1 MTKKDA
7 LLALADEAS
16 ISEKNMAAEDQ
27 KDETPESQ
35 SDSDASAVATAPE
48 PAEMGRKGLLGRKV
62 GMTQV
67 FDDDGT
73 VVPVTVIEAG
83 PCTVLLSRSAERD
96 GYDAIQVGYRDK
108 PRRLASRSTRGQV
121 AKLDS
126 KRAKKRSHAGVETVA
141 KADCEPQ
148 RFVREFRG
156 ETKARVGQKI
166 TVAVFEGCDAVDVIG
181 VSKGRGTAGVMK
193 RHGFSGQ
200 RASHGVKKVHR
211 HQGGTGMCQ
220 SPGRLFKGKKMAGRF
235 GNERST
241 MRNLRLVDIDSDR
254 NLLVVRGAVPGPN
267 GGYVVVRQTNKVK
280 RSGGVG
286 TPTTKKKGA
295 K

>member
-1 MTKKDA
+1 VTKDA

-16 ISEKNMAAEDQ
+16 IREKNMAAEDQ

-35 SDSDASAVATAPE
+35 SDGDASAVATAPE

-67 FDDDGT
+67 FDEDGT

-108 PRRLASRSTRGQV
+108 PRRLASRSVRGQV
-121 AKLDS
+121 VKLDS
-126 KRAKKRSHAGVETVA
+126 KRAKKRSHAGVEMVA

-166 TVAVFEGCDAVDVIG
+166 TVSVFEGCDAVDVIG

>member
-1 MTKKDA
+1 
-7 LLALADEAS
+7 
-16 ISEKNMAAEDQ
+16 MAVEDQ

-62 GMTQV
+62 GMTQI

-83 PCTVLLSRSAERD
+83 PCTVLLSRSADRD

-108 PRRLASRSTRGQV
+108 PRRLASRSVRGQV
-121 AKLDS
+121 VKIDS
-126 KRAKKRSHAGVETVA
+126 KRAKKRSHAGVEMPA

-241 MRNLRLVDIDSDR
+241 MRNLRLVDIDNDR

-286 TPTTKKKGA
+286 TPTMKKKGA

>member
-1 MTKKDA
+1 VTEEA
-7 LLALADEAS
+7 SLALADEAS

-35 SDSDASAVATAPE
+35 ADSDVSAVATAPE

-62 GMTQV
+62 GMTQI

-83 PCTVLLSRSAERD
+83 PCTVLLSRSADRD

-108 PRRLASRSTRGQV
+108 PRRLASRSVRGQV
-121 AKLDS
+121 VKLDS
-126 KRAKKRSHAGVETVA
+126 KRAKKRSHAGVEMTA

-241 MRNLRLVDIDSDR
+241 MRNLRLVDIDNDR

-286 TPTTKKKGA
+286 TPTVKKKGA

>member
-1 MTKKDA
+1 MTKDV

-27 KDETPESQ
+27 KDVTPESQ

-108 PRRLASRSTRGQV
+108 PRRLASRSVRGQV
-121 AKLDS
+121 VKLDS
-126 KRAKKRSHAGVETVA
+126 KRAKKRSHAGVEMVA

-286 TPTTKKKGA
+286 TPATKKKGA

>member
-1 MTKKDA
+1 MLCRLWLIKSSA
-7 LLALADEAS
+7 
-16 ISEKNMAAEDQ
+16 IKNMAVED
-27 KDETPESQ
+27 KKVETPESE
-35 SDSDASAVATAPE
+35 SDTDPSAVATAPE
-48 PAEMGRKGLLGRKV
+48 PVEMDRKGLLGRKV

-83 PCTVLLSRSAERD
+83 PCTVLLSRSAKRN
-96 GYDAIQVGYRDK
+96 GYDAIQVGYSDK
-108 PRRLASRSTRGQV
+108 PRRLASRSARGQV
-121 AKLDS
+121 VKLDS
-126 KRAKKRSHAGVETVA
+126 KRAKKRSHAGIEIVA

-148 RFVREFRG
+148 RFVQEFRG

-220 SPGRLFKGKKMAGRF
+220 FPGRLFKGKKMAGRF

-241 MRNLRLVDIDSDR
+241 MRNLRLVNIDNDR

-286 TPTTKKKGA
+286 TPTSKKKGA

>member
-1 MTKKDA
+1 
-7 LLALADEAS
+7 
-16 ISEKNMAAEDQ
+16 MAAEDQ

-62 GMTQV
+62 GMTQI

-83 PCTVLLSRSAERD
+83 PCTVLLSRSADRD

-108 PRRLASRSTRGQV
+108 PRRLASRSVRGQV
-121 AKLDS
+121 VKLDS
-126 KRAKKRSHAGVETVA
+126 KRAKKRSHAGVEMPA

-286 TPTTKKKGA
+286 TPATKKKGA

>member
-1 MTKKDA
+1 MLCRLWLIKSSA
-7 LLALADEAS
+7 
-16 ISEKNMAAEDQ
+16 IKNMAVED
-27 KDETPESQ
+27 KKVETPESE
-35 SDSDASAVATAPE
+35 SDTDPSAVATAPE
-48 PAEMGRKGLLGRKV
+48 PVEMDRKGLLGRKV

-83 PCTVLLSRSAERD
+83 PCTVLLSRSAKRD
-96 GYDAIQVGYRDK
+96 GYDAIQVGYSDK
-108 PRRLASRSTRGQV
+108 PRRLASRSARGQV
-121 AKLDS
+121 VKLDS
-126 KRAKKRSHAGVETVA
+126 KRAKKRSHAGIEIVA

-148 RFVREFRG
+148 RFVKEFRG

-241 MRNLRLVDIDSDR
+241 MRNLRLVNIDNDR

-286 TPTTKKKGA
+286 TPTSKKKGA

>member
-1 MTKKDA
+1 
-7 LLALADEAS
+7 
-16 ISEKNMAAEDQ
+16 MAAEDQ

-35 SDSDASAVATAPE
+35 SESDVPAAIAASE
-48 PAEMGRKGLLGRKV
+48 PAEMERKGLLGRKI
-62 GMTQV
+62 GMTQI

-83 PCTVLLSRSAERD
+83 PCTVLLSRSAGRD

-108 PRRLASRSTRGQV
+108 PRRLASRSVRGQV
-121 AKLDS
+121 VKLES
-126 KRAKKRSHAGVETVA
+126 KRAKKRSHAGIEMVA

-156 ETKARVGQKI
+156 ETKAQVGQKI

-200 RASHGVKKVHR
+200 RATHGVKKVHR

-286 TPTTKKKGA
+286 TPTSKKKGA

>member
-1 MTKKDA
+1 MTKDA

-16 ISEKNMAAEDQ
+16 IREKNMAAEDQ

-108 PRRLASRSTRGQV
+108 PRRLASRSVRGQV
-121 AKLDS
+121 VKLDS
-126 KRAKKRSHAGVETVA
+126 KRAKKRSHAGVEMVA

-166 TVAVFEGCDAVDVIG
+166 TVSVFEGCDAVDVIG

>member
-1 MTKKDA
+1 
-7 LLALADEAS
+7 
-16 ISEKNMAAEDQ
+16 MAAEDQ

-35 SDSDASAVATAPE
+35 SESDVPAAIAASE
-48 PAEMGRKGLLGRKV
+48 PVEMERKGLLGRKI
-62 GMTQV
+62 GMTQI

-83 PCTVLLSRSAERD
+83 PCTVLLSRSAGRD

-108 PRRLASRSTRGQV
+108 PRRLASRSVRGQV
-121 AKLDS
+121 VKLES
-126 KRAKKRSHAGVETVA
+126 KRAKKRSHAGIEMVA

-156 ETKARVGQKI
+156 ETKAQVGQKI

-200 RASHGVKKVHR
+200 RATHGVKKVHR

-241 MRNLRLVDIDSDR
+241 MRNLRLVNIDNDQ

-286 TPTTKKKGA
+286 TPTAKKKGA

>member
-1 MTKKDA
+1 VTKDV

-16 ISEKNMAAEDQ
+16 IGEKNMAAEDQ

-35 SDSDASAVATAPE
+35 SVSDASAVATAHE

-108 PRRLASRSTRGQV
+108 PRRLASRSVRGQV
-121 AKLDS
+121 VKLDS
-126 KRAKKRSHAGVETVA
+126 KRAKKRSHAGVEMVA

-286 TPTTKKKGA
+286 TPATKKKGA

>member
-1 MTKKDA
+1 
-7 LLALADEAS
+7 
-16 ISEKNMAAEDQ
+16 MAAEDQ

-35 SDSDASAVATAPE
+35 SESDVPAAIAASE
-48 PAEMGRKGLLGRKV
+48 PVEMERKGLLGRKI
-62 GMTQV
+62 GMTQI

-83 PCTVLLSRSAERD
+83 PCTVLLSRSAGRD

-108 PRRLASRSTRGQV
+108 PRRLASRSVRGQV
-121 AKLDS
+121 VKLES
-126 KRAKKRSHAGVETVA
+126 KRAKKRSHAGIEMVA

-148 RFVREFRG
+148 RFIREFRG
-156 ETKARVGQKI
+156 ETKAQVGQKI

-200 RASHGVKKVHR
+200 RATHGVKKVHR

-241 MRNLRLVDIDSDR
+241 MRNLRLVDIDNDQ

-286 TPTTKKKGA
+286 TPTSKKKGA

>member
-1 MTKKDA
+1 
-7 LLALADEAS
+7 
-16 ISEKNMAAEDQ
+16 MAAEDQ

-62 GMTQV
+62 GMTQI

-83 PCTVLLSRSAERD
+83 PCTVLLSRSADRD

-108 PRRLASRSTRGQV
+108 PRRLASRSVRGQV
-121 AKLDS
+121 VKLDS
-126 KRAKKRSHAGVETVA
+126 KRAKKRSHAGVEMVA

-241 MRNLRLVDIDSDR
+241 MRNLRLVDIDNDR

-286 TPTTKKKGA
+286 TPTMKKKGA

>member
-1 MTKKDA
+1 MTKGV

-27 KDETPESQ
+27 KNETPESQ

-108 PRRLASRSTRGQV
+108 PRRLASRSVRGQV
-121 AKLDS
+121 VKLDS
-126 KRAKKRSHAGVETVA
+126 KRAKKRSHAGVEMVA

-286 TPTTKKKGA
+286 TPATKKKGA

>member
-1 MTKKDA
+1 MTKDV

-108 PRRLASRSTRGQV
+108 PRRLASRSVRGQV
-121 AKLDS
+121 VKLDS
-126 KRAKKRSHAGVETVA
+126 KRAKKRSHAGVEMVA

-166 TVAVFEGCDAVDVIG
+166 TVSVFEGCDAVDVIG

-286 TPTTKKKGA
+286 TPATKKKGA

>member
-1 MTKKDA
+1 
-7 LLALADEAS
+7 
-16 ISEKNMAAEDQ
+16 MAAEDQ

-35 SDSDASAVATAPE
+35 SESDVPAAIAASE
-48 PAEMGRKGLLGRKV
+48 PVEMERKGLLGRKI
-62 GMTQV
+62 GMTQI

-83 PCTVLLSRSAERD
+83 PCTVLLSRSARRD
-96 GYDAIQVGYRDK
+96 GYDAIQVGYKDK
-108 PRRLASRSTRGQV
+108 PRRLASCSVRGQV
-121 AKLDS
+121 VKLES
-126 KRAKKRSHAGVETVA
+126 KRAKKRSHAGIEMVA

-156 ETKARVGQKI
+156 ETKAHVGQKI

-200 RASHGVKKVHR
+200 RATHGVKKVHR

-286 TPTTKKKGA
+286 TPTSKKKGA

>member
-1 MTKKDA
+1 MTEEA

-16 ISEKNMAAEDQ
+16 MSEKNMAAENQ

-83 PCTVLLSRSAERD
+83 PCTVLLSRSADRD

-108 PRRLASRSTRGQV
+108 PRRLASRSVRGQV
-121 AKLDS
+121 VKLDS
-126 KRAKKRSHAGVETVA
+126 KRAKKRSHAGVEMVA

-286 TPTTKKKGA
+286 TPATKKKGA

>member
-1 MTKKDA
+1 MTEEA

-27 KDETPESQ
+27 KDEAPESQ
-35 SDSDASAVATAPE
+35 ADSDASAVATAPQ

-62 GMTQV
+62 GMTQI

-83 PCTVLLSRSAERD
+83 PCTVLLSRSADRD

-108 PRRLASRSTRGQV
+108 PRRLASRSVRGQV
-121 AKLDS
+121 VKLDS
-126 KRAKKRSHAGVETVA
+126 KRAKKRSHAGVEMAA

-241 MRNLRLVDIDSDR
+241 MRNLRLVDIDNDR

-286 TPTTKKKGA
+286 TPTMKKKGA

>member
-1 MTKKDA
+1 
-7 LLALADEAS
+7 
-16 ISEKNMAAEDQ
+16 MAAEDQ

-35 SDSDASAVATAPE
+35 SESDVPAAIAASE
-48 PAEMGRKGLLGRKV
+48 PVEMERKGLLGRKI
-62 GMTQV
+62 GMTQI

-83 PCTVLLSRSAERD
+83 PCTVLLSRSAGRD

-108 PRRLASRSTRGQV
+108 PRRLASRSVRGQV
-121 AKLDS
+121 VKLES
-126 KRAKKRSHAGVETVA
+126 KRAKKRSHAGIEMVA

-148 RFVREFRG
+148 RLVREFRG
-156 ETKARVGQKI
+156 ETKAQVGQKI

-200 RASHGVKKVHR
+200 RATHGVKKVHR

-241 MRNLRLVDIDSDR
+241 MRNLRLVDIDNDQ

-286 TPTTKKKGA
+286 TPTSKKKGA

>member
-1 MTKKDA
+1 
-7 LLALADEAS
+7 
-16 ISEKNMAAEDQ
+16 MAAEDQ

-35 SDSDASAVATAPE
+35 SESDVPAAIAASE
-48 PAEMGRKGLLGRKV
+48 PVDMERKGLLGRKI
-62 GMTQV
+62 GMTQI

-83 PCTVLLSRSAERD
+83 PCTVLLSRSTGRD

-108 PRRLASRSTRGQV
+108 PRRLASRSVRGQV
-121 AKLDS
+121 VKLES
-126 KRAKKRSHAGVETVA
+126 KRAKKRSHAGIEMVA

-156 ETKARVGQKI
+156 ETKAQVGQKI

-200 RASHGVKKVHR
+200 RATHGVKKVHR

-241 MRNLRLVDIDSDR
+241 MRNLRLVDIDNDR

-286 TPTTKKKGA
+286 TPTSKKKGA

>member
-1 MTKKDA
+1 VTKDA

-16 ISEKNMAAEDQ
+16 IREKNMAAEDQ

-108 PRRLASRSTRGQV
+108 PRRLASRSVRGQV
-121 AKLDS
+121 VKLDS
-126 KRAKKRSHAGVETVA
+126 KRAKKRSHAGVEMVA

-166 TVAVFEGCDAVDVIG
+166 TVSVFEGCDAVDVIG

>member
-1 MTKKDA
+1 VTKDV

-67 FDDDGT
+67 FDEDGT

-108 PRRLASRSTRGQV
+108 PRRLASRSVRGQV
-121 AKLDS
+121 VKLDS
-126 KRAKKRSHAGVETVA
+126 KRAKKRSHAGVEMVA

>member
-1 MTKKDA
+1 MTKDV

-27 KDETPESQ
+27 KDVTPESQ

-67 FDDDGT
+67 FDEDGT

-108 PRRLASRSTRGQV
+108 PRRLASRSVRGQV
-121 AKLDS
+121 VKLDS
-126 KRAKKRSHAGVETVA
+126 KRAKKRSHAGVEMVA

-166 TVAVFEGCDAVDVIG
+166 TVSVFEGCDAVDVIG

>member
-1 MTKKDA
+1 MTKDV

-108 PRRLASRSTRGQV
+108 PRRLASRSVRGQV
-121 AKLDS
+121 VKLDS
-126 KRAKKRSHAGVETVA
+126 KRAKKRSHAGVEMVA

>member
-1 MTKKDA
+1 
-7 LLALADEAS
+7 
-16 ISEKNMAAEDQ
+16 MAAEDQ

-35 SDSDASAVATAPE
+35 SESDVPAAIAVSE
-48 PAEMGRKGLLGRKV
+48 PAEMDRKGLLGRKI
-62 GMTQV
+62 GMTQI

-83 PCTVLLSRSAERD
+83 PCTVLLSRSAGHD

-108 PRRLASRSTRGQV
+108 PRRLASRSVRGQV
-121 AKLDS
+121 VKLES
-126 KRAKKRSHAGVETVA
+126 KRAKKRSHAGIEMVA

-156 ETKARVGQKI
+156 ETKAQVGQKI

-200 RASHGVKKVHR
+200 RATHGVKKVHR

-286 TPTTKKKGA
+286 TPTSKKKGA

>member
-1 MTKKDA
+1 
-7 LLALADEAS
+7 
-16 ISEKNMAAEDQ
+16 MAAEDQ

-35 SDSDASAVATAPE
+35 SESDVPAVIAASE
-48 PAEMGRKGLLGRKV
+48 PAEMERKGLLGRKI
-62 GMTQV
+62 GMTQI

-83 PCTVLLSRSAERD
+83 PCTVLLSRSAGRD

-108 PRRLASRSTRGQV
+108 PRRLASRSVRGQV
-121 AKLDS
+121 VKLDS
-126 KRAKKRSHAGVETVA
+126 KRAKKRSHAGIEMVA

-156 ETKARVGQKI
+156 ETKAQVGQKI

-200 RASHGVKKVHR
+200 RATHGVKKVHR

-241 MRNLRLVDIDSDR
+241 MRNLRLVDIDNDR

-267 GGYVVVRQTNKVK
+267 GGYVVVRQTNKVR

-286 TPTTKKKGA
+286 TPASKKKGA

>member
-1 MTKKDA
+1 
-7 LLALADEAS
+7 
-16 ISEKNMAAEDQ
+16 MAAEDQ

-35 SDSDASAVATAPE
+35 SESDVPAAIAASE
-48 PAEMGRKGLLGRKV
+48 PVEMERKGLLGRKI
-62 GMTQV
+62 GMTQI

-83 PCTVLLSRSAERD
+83 PCTVLVSRSAGRD

-108 PRRLASRSTRGQV
+108 PRRLASRSVRGQV
-121 AKLDS
+121 VKLES
-126 KRAKKRSHAGVETVA
+126 KRAKKRSHAGIEMVA

-148 RFVREFRG
+148 RLVREFRG
-156 ETKARVGQKI
+156 ETKAQVGQKI

-200 RASHGVKKVHR
+200 RATHGVKKVHR

-241 MRNLRLVDIDSDR
+241 MRNLRLVDIDNDQ

-286 TPTTKKKGA
+286 TPTSKKKGA

>member
-1 MTKKDA
+1 
-7 LLALADEAS
+7 
-16 ISEKNMAAEDQ
+16 MAAEDQ

-35 SDSDASAVATAPE
+35 SESDVPASIAASE
-48 PAEMGRKGLLGRKV
+48 PAEMERKGLLGRKI
-62 GMTQV
+62 GMTQI

-83 PCTVLLSRSAERD
+83 PCTVLLSRSAGRD

-108 PRRLASRSTRGQV
+108 PRRLASRSVRGQV
-121 AKLDS
+121 VKLES
-126 KRAKKRSHAGVETVA
+126 KRAKKRSHAGIEMVA

-148 RFVREFRG
+148 RFIREFRG
-156 ETKARVGQKI
+156 ETKAQVGQKI

-200 RASHGVKKVHR
+200 RATHGVKKVHR

-241 MRNLRLVDIDSDR
+241 MRNLRLVDIDNDR

-286 TPTTKKKGA
+286 TPTSKKKGA

>member
-1 MTKKDA
+1 
-7 LLALADEAS
+7 
-16 ISEKNMAAEDQ
+16 MAAEDQ

-35 SDSDASAVATAPE
+35 SESDVPAAIAVSE
-48 PAEMGRKGLLGRKV
+48 PAEMDRKGLLGRKI
-62 GMTQV
+62 GMTQI

-83 PCTVLLSRSAERD
+83 PCTVLLSRSAGRD
-96 GYDAIQVGYRDK
+96 GYDSIQVGYRDK
-108 PRRLASRSTRGQV
+108 PRRLASRSVRGQV
-121 AKLDS
+121 VKLES
-126 KRAKKRSHAGVETVA
+126 KRAKKRSHAGIEMVA

-156 ETKARVGQKI
+156 ETKAQVGQKI
-166 TVAVFEGCDAVDVIG
+166 TVPVFEGCDAVDVIG

-200 RASHGVKKVHR
+200 RATHGVKKVHR

-241 MRNLRLVDIDSDR
+241 MRNLRLVDIDNDR

-286 TPTTKKKGA
+286 TPTSKKKGA

>member
-1 MTKKDA
+1 
-7 LLALADEAS
+7 
-16 ISEKNMAAEDQ
+16 MAAEDQ

-35 SDSDASAVATAPE
+35 SESDVPAAIAASE
-48 PAEMGRKGLLGRKV
+48 PVEMERKGLLGRKI
-62 GMTQV
+62 GMTQI

-83 PCTVLLSRSAERD
+83 PCTVLLSRSAGRD

-108 PRRLASRSTRGQV
+108 PRRLASRSVRGQV
-121 AKLDS
+121 VKLES
-126 KRAKKRSHAGVETVA
+126 KRAKKRSHAGIEMVA

-156 ETKARVGQKI
+156 ETKAQVGQKI

-200 RASHGVKKVHR
+200 RATHGVKKVHR

-241 MRNLRLVDIDSDR
+241 MRNLRLVDIDNDQ

-286 TPTTKKKGA
+286 TPTSKKKGA

>member
-1 MTKKDA
+1 MTKVV

-108 PRRLASRSTRGQV
+108 PRRLASRSVRGQV
-121 AKLDS
+121 VKLDS
-126 KRAKKRSHAGVETVA
+126 KRAKKRSHAGVELVA

-166 TVAVFEGCDAVDVIG
+166 TVSVFEGCDAVDVIG
-181 VSKGRGTAGVMK
+181 ISKGRGTAGVMK

-286 TPTTKKKGA
+286 TSATKKKGA

>member
-1 MTKKDA
+1 
-7 LLALADEAS
+7 
-16 ISEKNMAAEDQ
+16 MAAEDQ

-35 SDSDASAVATAPE
+35 SESDVPAAIAVSE
-48 PAEMGRKGLLGRKV
+48 PAEMDRKGLLGRKI
-62 GMTQV
+62 GMTQI

-83 PCTVLLSRSAERD
+83 PCTVLLSRSAGHD

-108 PRRLASRSTRGQV
+108 PRRLASRSVRGQV
-121 AKLDS
+121 VKLES
-126 KRAKKRSHAGVETVA
+126 KRAKKRSHAGIEMVA

-156 ETKARVGQKI
+156 ETKAQVGQKI

-200 RASHGVKKVHR
+200 RATHGVKKVHR

-241 MRNLRLVDIDSDR
+241 MRNLRLVDIDNDQ

-286 TPTTKKKGA
+286 TPTSKKKGA

>member
-1 MTKKDA
+1 MTKGV

-27 KDETPESQ
+27 KNETPESQ

-108 PRRLASRSTRGQV
+108 PRRLASRSVRGQV
-121 AKLDS
+121 VKLDS
-126 KRAKKRSHAGVETVA
+126 KRAKKRSHAGVEMVA

-166 TVAVFEGCDAVDVIG
+166 TVSVFEGCDAVDVIG

-286 TPTTKKKGA
+286 TPATKKKGA